1 MPDAVLKH
9 DGAPLEAASVVA
21 VLVHGRDQDAGYMQ
35 ERLVAPLA
43 RSDVAY
49 LLPETPARSW
59 YGGRFT
65 APVVEL
71 EPELSSA
78 LSATGAAVARARQA
92 GPPVVLVGFSQG
104 GCLVAELLARC
115 GRLGLAGAGVLTGA
129 LIGERAAPGEVR
141 RLEAA
146 LDGLPVEIVSSE
158 HDDWVGSEYVRATA
172 RSLAD
177 AGAAVKLQMTE
188 EPEHRIDELAVA
200 AVARLLYGA
209 AGTTAT

>member
-43 RSDVAY
+43 RPDVAY
-49 LLPETPARSW
+49 LLPETQARSW

-65 APVVEL
+65 APVAEL

-78 LSATGAAVARARQA
+78 LSAVGAAVARARQT
-92 GPPVVLVGFSQG
+92 GRPVVLIGFSQG
-104 GCLVAELLARC
+104 GCLVAELLART

-129 LIGERAAPGEVR
+129 LIGERTAPGEVR
-141 RLEAA
+141 RLEVG
-146 LDGLPVEIVSSE
+146 LDGLRVEMVSSE
-158 HDDWVGSEYVRATA
+158 RDEWVGPEYVRATA
-172 RSLAD
+172 GSLAD

-188 EPEHRIDELAVA
+188 EPEHRIDEIAVA